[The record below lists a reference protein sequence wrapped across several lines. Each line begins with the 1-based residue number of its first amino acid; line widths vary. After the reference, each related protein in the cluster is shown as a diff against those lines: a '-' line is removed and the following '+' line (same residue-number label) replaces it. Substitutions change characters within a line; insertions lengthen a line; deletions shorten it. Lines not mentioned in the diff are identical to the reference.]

1 MPFEDAK
8 IEVILEELV
17 EMVNIKVNPS
27 EHGIITTNA
36 VDNQIAKG
44 KDLVI
49 TVTPEQG
56 YKLASLIINGEDIT
70 KFVEDN
76 KLTYKEVNE
85 NLEITTTFIL
95 DTNKE
100 DLSKLIA
107 ALSNEKIIEKLL
119 DGVSQDI
126 VDEFN
131 NTLSNAK
138 KVSEN
143 INSTQQAIDEAA
155 SALRTA
161 IQKVIDFERVNKEVL
176 KDYIKEVENLDLS
189 KYTDTTI
196 AEFKNALNNAK
207 NVLNN
212 DSATQD
218 EVDKALSKLKA
229 AKGALT
235 KVNEN
240 PGTGNPDP
248 NPGTENPTPN
258 PGTENPNEG
267 NGKGNEDLSLPGT
280 GDDSSLNKYMFVVL
294 SLSAGL
300 YLLLR
305 KNKKAKLN

>member
-1 MPFEDAK
+1 M
-8 IEVILEELV
+8 I
-17 EMVNIKVNPS
+17 
-27 EHGIITTNA
+27 
-36 VDNQIAKG
+36 
-44 KDLVI
+44 
-49 TVTPEQG
+49 
-56 YKLASLIINGEDIT
+56 
-70 KFVEDN
+70 
-76 KLTYKEVNE
+76 
-85 NLEITTTFIL
+85 
-95 DTNKE
+95 
-100 DLSKLIA
+100 KLIA

-131 NTLSNAK
+131 NALSNAK

-189 KYTDTTI
+189 KYTDTTV

-218 EVDKALSKLKA
+218 EVDKALSKLKE

-258 PGTENPNEG
+258 PGIENPNEG
-267 NGKGNEDLSLPGT
+267 NGKGNDDSSLPGT
-280 GDDSSLNKYMFVVL
+280 GDDSSLSKYMYVML

-300 YLLLR
+300 YLVLKKR
-305 KNKKAKLN
+305 K